1 MNLIKSAAVAAI
13 GLAIVTPCLAQTAVA
28 QPTVAESAGPNNLA
42 NDGPY
47 AGTSQNDFYHP
58 ADRIKQIQAQIQQG
72 VLAGP
77 SARRATAQLTAI
89 SQDLKYRIA
98 RHNGD
103 LRDWDRELINQKL
116 DALVKQYPA
125 LRT

>member
-1 MNLIKSAAVAAI
+1 MTVFKAAALAAI
-13 GLAIVTPCLAQTAVA
+13 TLAIACPAFAQA
-28 QPTVAESAGPNNLA
+28 PSPLA

-47 AGTSQNDFYHP
+47 AGTSPTDFYHP
-58 ADRIKQIQAQIQQG
+58 ADRITHLQAAIQQG
-72 VLAGP
+72 ALAGP
-77 SARRATAQLTAI
+77 QARRALAQLTAI
-89 SQDLKYRIA
+89 RQDLQFRIA

-125 LRT
+125 LRS

>member
-1 MNLIKSAAVAAI
+1 MNLIKSAAIAAI
-13 GLAIVTPCLAQTAVA
+13 GLVIASPCLAQTAVA
-28 QPTVAESAGPNNLA
+28 QPAVAEPAGPSPLA

-47 AGTSQNDFYHP
+47 AGTSQSDFYHP
-58 ADRIKQIQAQIQQG
+58 ADRIKQIQAALQNG
-72 VLAGP
+72 ALAGP
-77 SARRATAQLTAI
+77 SARHAAAQLTAI

>member
-1 MNLIKSAAVAAI
+1 MNLVKSAAVSWAI
-13 GLAIVTPCLAQTAVA
+13 TLAIATPGFAQTAVA
-28 QPTVAESAGPNNLA
+28 GPASGSPLA

-47 AGTSQNDFYHP
+47 AGASQTDFYHP
-58 ADRIKQIQAQIQQG
+58 ADRIKQIQAEIQQG
-72 VLAGP
+72 ALAGP
-77 SARRATAQLTAI
+77 SARHAMAQLTAI
-89 SQDLKYRIA
+89 SRDLKYRIA